1 MEKFNEHLF
10 SGKLRNRRKTSS
22 LWELLRPPWLN
33 FMLVV
38 VSVDFL
44 FGDFGTQFINDCSG
58 ASISAL
64 SVSSLILSM
73 ELSSQ
78 KLRRAKSIF
87 LDFLTKASSF
97 PTITTLNNW
106 IISSIILSHCARF
119 IELPCIVWYCIVISI
134 WNMKPST
141 FFNLGQ
147 NFFSEFPFIG
157 PICV

>member
-1 MEKFNEHLF
+1 
-10 SGKLRNRRKTSS
+10 
-22 LWELLRPPWLN
+22 
-33 FMLVV
+33 MLVV

-64 SVSSLILSM
+64 SVSSLILSL

-97 PTITTLNNW
+97 PAITTLNNW
-106 IISSIILSHCARF
+106 IISCMILSHCASF
-119 IELPCIVWYCIVISI
+119 IELPCIVLHSNAIVLPASVLSI
-134 WNMKPST
+134 LARFAFKTKELLPAFATWWCLCQAEKYLSENRHYPHT
-141 FFNLGQ
+141 FLYV
-147 NFFSEFPFIG
+147 SLKY
-157 PICV
+157 